1 MATIQREV
9 FPWGVKLSVRPFAKL
24 KAEIAAL
31 AIHSEVSLPKEAE
44 SPQVKVNFTTVPW
57 TFSLRLTEAQLWHEA
72 FGALIEETRNVMAS
86 MKAEKPK
93 PSVKPAKSAKPAK
106 GKRRS

>member
-1 MATIQREV
+1 MAEIQREV

-31 AIHSEVSLPKEAE
+31 AIHAEISLPKEGD
-44 SPQVKVNFTTVPW
+44 SPVVKVNFTTVPW
-57 TFSLRLTEAQLWHEA
+57 SFSLHLADAQLWHGA
-72 FGALIEETRNVMAS
+72 FGALVEEARSVAAS
-86 MKAEKPK
+86 MKAEKAKRTK
-93 PSVKPAKSAKPAK
+93 PAKPAK